1 MPPKPKPDP
10 KLAPDIAPAIVDPAN
25 FDEAAL
31 IARLQQKSEEAL
43 SQGLLAWPHYSGV
56 NPWDLFLKSYKTVI
70 GLIDRDLQAAA
81 GLNLSQYE
89 IIIGIHVLGGR
100 ARLVDIARRTLLSQS
115 RISRQID
122 TLQHKGLLYRETI
135 ESQPRATYAV
145 LTEEGVRV
153 YDEAMQPFLKTYYLH
168 FLDLL
173 EPKDVD
179 DFTRVM
185 AKLVEQGKH
194 KRASVKTKRSS

>member
-1 MPPKPKPDP
+1 MPPKPK
-10 KLAPDIAPAIVDPAN
+10 LAHL
-25 FDEAAL
+25 DEDAL
-31 IARLQQKSEEAL
+31 IAQLREKSEEAL
-43 SQGLLAWPHYSGV
+43 RQGLLAWPHYSGI

-70 GLIDRDLQAAA
+70 GLIDRDLKAAS

-135 ESQPRATYAV
+135 EAQPRATYAV
-145 LTEEGVRV
+145 LTDEGVKM
-153 YDEAMQPFLKTYYLH
+153 YEDAMQPFLQTYYRH
-168 FLDLL
+168 FLNLL
-173 EPKDVD
+173 EPGDVD
-179 DFTRVM
+179 DFARV
-185 AKLVEQGKH
+185 AQKLVDQGKH
-194 KRASVKTKRSS
+194 RGRAKPRKVPAG